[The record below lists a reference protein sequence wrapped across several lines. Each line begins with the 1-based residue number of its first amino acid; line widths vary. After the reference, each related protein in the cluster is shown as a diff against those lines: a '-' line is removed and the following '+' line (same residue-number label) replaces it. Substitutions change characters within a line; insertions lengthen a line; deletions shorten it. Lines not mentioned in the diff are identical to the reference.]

1 MRRLVPLIAALAAL
15 AAVGAAPTTA
25 LAGCPGPQSVM
36 TSTDSHAVNGYMCA
50 FENHNGDT
58 SIGAG
63 ETHSYNL
70 DVDAKYYPYSYCNDT
85 TSSSVTVTSLNTWGT
100 SSSTA
105 TNWLTAPNTRHWT
118 VGVLWTAG
126 DYGVSGFSGG
136 CSVSDQT
143 WDTPPAVL
151 TVSSIT
157 ASGVPT
163 SATAGMPYSIT
174 VTVSPSSATG
184 TVAVQDAGLN
194 VAAATLSGGSAT
206 LKWVP
211 AVDGTSSLRIVYAG
225 DGATTPAE
233 TGVSTVP
240 VTGGTG
246 LTISDG
252 SGISSGGQVTVTAS
266 PSSTPGGVAVL
277 DVSTSPAVQVG
288 KAAFSNGVATVPIAY
303 PTGSTSKKPGSLG
316 STTTV
321 VTMSLVAVYQ
331 GANPGQSYPYAFTA
345 SWCSKNCAGPQP
357 LRLPRTSGIDSPVTI
372 FQGKGLVFNG
382 KQTDAMVAAIPEQPA
397 PPMQVVTRMRT
408 ASARHPNVD
417 VRCAP
422 GTHLIN
428 LDTISHGP
436 ADAFEVVSQTNG
448 SARVATVRE
457 NYGHEVGVQAICR
470 PAKARTSLEGGLGL
484 GTIRSDV
491 LVTARRG
498 AILFGGPG
506 RDRLQALGARSSVF
520 GGLGADTI
528 VLGLRGSTASGGLG
542 DDALVATGRSA
553 LLVGGPGDDTLIGPY
568 GPGLLNASD
577 GSGGDT
583 VVCRSAH
590 TRVMAD
596 PGDDVS
602 ASCRRVVTMEPT
614 KPMAT
619 RG

>member
-1 MRRLVPLIAALAAL
+1 MRRLVVLFACLIAVAAG
-15 AAVGAAPTTA
+15 GASPGTA

-36 TSTDSHAVNGYMCA
+36 TSDDSHAVNGYMCA

-70 DVDAKYYPYSYCNDT
+70 DVDAKYYPWNYCNDT
-85 TSSSVTVTSLNTWGT
+85 TSSSVTVASLNTWGT

-163 SATAGMPYSIT
+163 SATAGKPYSIA

-184 TVAVQDAGLN
+184 TVAVQDGGLN
-194 VAAATLSGGSAT
+194 VAAATLSGGKAT
-206 LKWVP
+206 IKWTP
-211 AVDGTSSLRIVYAG
+211 AVDGTSNLRIVYAG
-225 DGATTPAE
+225 DGSTTPAE
-233 TGVSTVP
+233 TSAYSVP

-252 SGISSGGQVTVTAS
+252 SGMSGGGQVTVTAS
-266 PSSTPGGVAVL
+266 PASTPGGVAVM
-277 DVSTSPAVQVG
+277 DVSASPAVQVG
-288 KAAFSNGVATVPIAY
+288 KAAFANGVATVPISY

-321 VTMSLVAVYQ
+321 VKMSLVAVYQ
-331 GANPGQSYPYAFTA
+331 GASPGQSYPYAFTA
-345 SWCSKNCAGPQP
+345 SWCSKNCPGPQP
-357 LRLPRTSGIDSPVTI
+357 LRLPRATTGTDSPVAI

-382 KQTDAMVAAIPEQPA
+382 KQTDEMVAAIPAQPT
-397 PPMQVVTRMRT
+397 PVMTVVTEMRT
-408 ASARHPNVD
+408 ASAAHPGVA

-436 ADAFEVVSQTNG
+436 VDSFAVVSQSNG
-448 SARVATVRE
+448 AARVSTVRE
-457 NYGHEVGVQAICR
+457 NYGHEIGVQALCR
-470 PAKARTSLEGGLGL
+470 PAKAPMSLENGRGL

-491 LVTARRG
+491 IITAKRG
-498 AILFGGPG
+498 SMLFGGPG

-520 GGLGADTI
+520 GGLGDDTI

-542 DDALVATGRSA
+542 DDVLVATGRSA
-553 LLVGGPGDDTLIGPY
+553 LLAGGPGDDTLIGPY
-568 GPGLLNASD
+568 GPGLLNAAD
-577 GSGGDT
+577 DSGGDT

-596 PGDDVS
+596 PDDDVS
-602 ASCRRVVTMEPT
+602 AACQRVTTMEPT
-614 KPMAT
+614 KPMAIS
-619 RG
+619 